1 MFFLEGGVT
10 NRAFAVVIESL
21 SELKLL
27 FSLFLWFSRRLLLDL
42 LLPFL
47 LDFKLILPLLLGL
60 LYFCSG
66 NRIWLRVLL
75 LFESF
80 RPLPEYLFDEI
91 IGGIRVELCGLV
103 RERVVEGLAGAGD
116 VGNVVWDEGCLIFH
130 YYYTA
135 LIRYV
140 VRHHFRRNGLMA
152 LDCRCGRRGKP
163 EPVGSR

>member
-21 SELKLL
+21 SELKLFFQL
-27 FSLFLWFSRRLLLDL
+27 FFMLSRM
-42 LLPFL
+42 LLPDLPLLFL
-47 LDFKLILPLLLGL
+47 LDFQFILPLLLGL
-60 LYFCSG
+60 LYFRSG
-66 NRIWLRVLL
+66 NRIWLRFIL

-91 IGGIRVELCGLV
+91 IGGIWVELCGLV

-140 VRHHFRRNGLMA
+140 VRNHFRRNGLMA
-152 LDCRCGRRGKP
+152 LDCCCGRRGKP
-163 EPVGSR
+163 EPVGYR